1 MTDAG
6 TTCGK
11 CGSSKASYW
20 QNSPEVPGGKI
31 CMKCCLKDY
40 RALKKQ
46 KKQ

>member
-31 CMKCCLKDY
+31 CMKCYHEANPAIRKK
-40 RALKKQ
+40 KKQ
-46 KKQ
+46 